1 MNTLLSIEFAHWAH
15 YLYRG
20 EIMSKQKF
28 DIKKNN
34 FTVLDGFKFFF
45 YLIIAVIATSLLF
58 DIILSIIATSKG
70 LDSTV
75 LTNNETVQVLSY
87 VINPVVFIIYFIV
100 YSLTHKVN
108 MKDAFSDGQK
118 VSLLPI
124 SVSIV
129 LAIIAIFLFT
139 PLMDLVEYG
148 FMNLG
153 YNPDNSIPLQD
164 KMSTSFSWF
173 MIGILLYALL
183 PAIAEEIVFRG
194 VIQRSMLSKYNGF
207 TAMLISTL
215 CFTLMHG
222 ALQQT
227 VYQLIMGI
235 MLGYVACVGGSII
248 YSIILHFLNNT
259 FVLLF
264 GCYNLVGYLSEG
276 TYYYNIFSMI
286 FPVCL
291 FLLGVVL
298 VGILFWV
305 LKYLRTKNFFRYTP
319 KKKKK
324 ETEEIVEVKLGIRDM
339 WKNLKYNEKIFALVG
354 FILIG
359 IIWIINTI
367 SQFIVS

>member
-1 MNTLLSIEFAHWAH
+1 
-15 YLYRG
+15 
-20 EIMSKQKF
+20 MSKQKF
-28 DIKKNN
+28 EVDKNKYS
-34 FTVLDGFKFFF
+34 VLDGFKFFF
-45 YLIIAVIATSLLF
+45 FLIIAVILSSLLF
-58 DIILSIIATSKG
+58 DIVLSIVASIKG
-70 LDSTV
+70 IDRLV
-75 LTNNETVQVLSY
+75 LNEHETVQILSY
-87 VINPVVFIIYFIV
+87 VINPCVLIV
-100 YSLTHKVN
+100 YSVVYTITHKV
-108 MKDAFSDGQK
+108 KFRDALTDGQK

-153 YNPDNSIPLQD
+153 YNPDNTIPMQD
-164 KMSTSFSWF
+164 KMSASFSSF
-173 MIGILLYALL
+173 MLGLLIYALL

-194 VIQRSMLSKYNGF
+194 IILRSMLSRYTGF
-207 TAMLISTL
+207 VAILVSTV
-215 CFTLMHG
+215 CFVLMHG

-235 MLGYVACVGGSII
+235 MLGYVACVGGSIL
-248 YSIILHFLNNT
+248 YSIILHFLNNA

-264 GCYNLVGYLSEG
+264 GCFNLVGYLSEE
-276 TYYYNIFSMI
+276 TYYYNIYSMI

-291 FLLGVVL
+291 FMLGAIL

-305 LKYLRTKNFFRYTP
+305 LKYLRTKNFFRYVP

-324 ETEEIVEVKLGIRDM
+324 KKEEEVVETKFGIKEMWGNLEYKEKVFAIVGL
-339 WKNLKYNEKIFALVG
+339 
-354 FILIG
+354 ILIG
-359 IIWIINTI
+359 SIWLVNTI

>member
-1 MNTLLSIEFAHWAH
+1 
-15 YLYRG
+15 
-20 EIMSKQKF
+20 MSKQDFKVE
-28 DIKKNN
+28 KNRY
-34 FTVLDGFKFFF
+34 TVLDGFRFFF
-45 YLIIAVIATSLLF
+45 FLIISVILASLVF
-58 DIILSIIATSKG
+58 DIVLTIVASSKG
-70 LDSTV
+70 VERAVLDSS
-75 LTNNETVQVLSY
+75 ETVQVLSY
-87 VINPVVFIIYFIV
+87 VINPVIFILYFIIYNAVFK
-100 YSLTHKVN
+100 LKAR
-108 MKDAFSDGQK
+108 DAFSDGQK

-153 YNPDNSIPLQD
+153 YNPDNTIPMQD
-164 KMSTSFSWF
+164 KMSASFSSF
-173 MIGILLYALL
+173 MLGLVIYALL

-194 VIQRSMLSKYNGF
+194 VIQKSILSKYNGF
-207 TAMLISTL
+207 TAIFVSTL
-215 CFTLMHG
+215 LFVLMHG

-235 MLGYVACVGGSII
+235 MLGYVACVGGSIL
-248 YSIILHFLNNT
+248 YSIILHFLNNA

-264 GCYNLVGYLSEG
+264 GCFNLVGYLSEE
-276 TYYYNIFSMI
+276 TYYYNIYSMI

-291 FLLGVVL
+291 FMLGAIL

-324 ETEEIVEVKLGIRDM
+324 KQAETPVETKLTLKDM
-339 WKNLKYNEKIFALVG
+339 WKDLKTNEKIFAFVSI
-354 FILIG
+354 ILIG
-359 IIWIINTI
+359 VIWLINTV
-367 SQFIVS
+367 SQFIVT

>member
-1 MNTLLSIEFAHWAH
+1 
-15 YLYRG
+15 
-20 EIMSKQKF
+20 MSKQDFKVEKKGYSVVDGFRFFFFLIISVIIASLAF
-28 DIKKNN
+28 DIVLTIIASTKGVERA
-34 FTVLDGFKFFF
+34 VLD
-45 YLIIAVIATSLLF
+45 S
-58 DIILSIIATSKG
+58 S
-70 LDSTV
+70 
-75 LTNNETVQVLSY
+75 ETVQVLSY
-87 VINPVVFIIYFIV
+87 AINPIVFILYFVV
-100 YSLTHKVN
+100 YNAIFKV
-108 MKDAFSDGQK
+108 KARDAFSDGQK
-118 VSLLPI
+118 ISLLPI

-153 YNPDNSIPLQD
+153 YNPDNTIPMQD
-164 KMSTSFSWF
+164 KMSASLSSF
-173 MIGILLYALL
+173 MLGLLIYALL

-194 VIQRSMLSKYNGF
+194 VIQKSILSKYNGF
-207 TAMLISTL
+207 TAIFVSTL
-215 CFTLMHG
+215 LFVLMHG

-235 MLGYVACVGGSII
+235 MLGYVACVGGSIL

-264 GCYNLVGYLSEG
+264 GCFNLVGYLSEE
-276 TYYYNIFSMI
+276 TYYYNVYSMI

-291 FLLGVVL
+291 FMLGAIL

-324 ETEEIVEVKLGIRDM
+324 KQAAVPVETKLTLKDM
-339 WKNLKYNEKIFALVG
+339 FKDLKTNEKIFAFVSIL
-354 FILIG
+354 LIG
-359 IIWIINTI
+359 IIWLINTI
-367 SQFIVS
+367 SQFIVT

>member
-1 MNTLLSIEFAHWAH
+1 
-15 YLYRG
+15 
-20 EIMSKQKF
+20 MSKQDFKVG
-28 DIKKNN
+28 KNKY
-34 FTVLDGFKFFF
+34 TVLDGFRFFF
-45 YLIIAVIATSLLF
+45 FLIVSVILASLVF
-58 DIILSIIATSKG
+58 DIVLTIVANSKG
-70 LDSTV
+70 IERAVLDSS
-75 LTNNETVQVLSY
+75 ETVQVLSY
-87 VINPVVFIIYFIV
+87 VINPIIFILYFIV
-100 YSLTHKVN
+100 YNAIYKIQSR
-108 MKDAFSDGQK
+108 DAFSDGQK
-118 VSLLPI
+118 ISLLPI

-153 YNPDNSIPLQD
+153 YNPDNTIPMQD
-164 KMSTSFSWF
+164 KMSASFSSF
-173 MIGILLYALL
+173 MLGLLIYALL

-194 VIQRSMLSKYNGF
+194 VIQKSMLSKYNGF
-207 TAMLISTL
+207 TAIFISTL
-215 CFTLMHG
+215 LFVLMHG

-235 MLGYVACVGGSII
+235 MLGYVACVGGSIL
-248 YSIILHFLNNT
+248 YSIILHFLNNA

-264 GCYNLVGYLSEG
+264 GCFNLVGYLSEE
-276 TYYYNIFSMI
+276 TYYYNIYSMI

-291 FLLGVVL
+291 FMLGAIL

-324 ETEEIVEVKLGIRDM
+324 KQAETPVETKLTLKDM
-339 WKNLKYNEKIFALVG
+339 WKDLKTNEKVFAFVS
-354 FILIG
+354 IALIG
-359 IIWIINTI
+359 IIWLINTI

>member
-1 MNTLLSIEFAHWAH
+1 
-15 YLYRG
+15 
-20 EIMSKQKF
+20 MSKQKF
-28 DIKKNN
+28 EVEKNKY
-34 FTVLDGFKFFF
+34 TVLDGFRFFF
-45 YLIIAVIATSLLF
+45 FLIISVILASLVF
-58 DIILSIIATSKG
+58 DIILTIVASSKG
-70 LDSTV
+70 IERAVLDSS
-75 LTNNETVQVLSY
+75 ETVQVLSY
-87 VINPVVFIIYFIV
+87 VINPVIFIV
-100 YSLTHKVN
+100 YFFIYNAVYKLKPR
-108 MKDAFSDGQK
+108 DAFSDGQK
-118 VSLLPI
+118 ISLLPI

-153 YNPDNSIPLQD
+153 YNPDNTIPMQD
-164 KMSTSFSWF
+164 KMSASFGTF
-173 MIGILLYALL
+173 MLGLLIYALL

-194 VIQRSMLSKYNGF
+194 VIQKSILSKYNGF
-207 TAMLISTL
+207 TAIFISTL
-215 CFTLMHG
+215 LFVLMHG

-235 MLGYVACVGGSII
+235 MLGYVACVGGSVL
-248 YSIILHFLNNT
+248 YSIILHFLNNA

-264 GCYNLVGYLSEG
+264 GCFNLVGYLSEE
-276 TYYYNIFSMI
+276 TYYYNIYSMI

-291 FLLGVVL
+291 FMLGAIL

-324 ETEEIVEVKLGIRDM
+324 KQSETPEETKLTLKDM
-339 WKNLKYNEKIFALVG
+339 WKDLKNNEKIFALVS
-354 FILIG
+354 IVLIG
-359 IIWIINTI
+359 IIWLINTI